1 MSKLAAAP
9 KIHFAD
15 RKALRAWF
23 LKNHA
28 QSDALW
34 LIYDKV
40 KDGKRHLAYADI
52 VEECLCFGFIDSQ
65 PRKVSDTQAGLYIS
79 PRKRG
84 SEWSKLNKSRVASLK
99 KKKLMHAAGL
109 KVIAAARDDGS
120 WDKINA
126 SENHQEPPDFT
137 AALKKKPKL
146 RKHYDGLAPSTRKAF
161 LHRLLSAKTATTRA
175 QRMAFL
181 LQLLEVEMQPSEF
194 RLAFTKG
201 VIPKR

>member
-9 KIHFAD
+9 KIYFPD
-15 RKALRAWF
+15 RATLRAWF

-28 QSDALW
+28 QSGSFW

-40 KDGKRHLAYADI
+40 KDGKRHLTYADI

-65 PRKVSDTQAGLYIS
+65 PRKVSETQAGLYIS
-79 PRKRG
+79 PRKPG
-84 SEWSKLNKSRVASLK
+84 SEWSKLNKSRIVALK
-99 KKKLMHAAGL
+99 KKKLMHPAGL
-109 KVIAAARDDGS
+109 KVIATAQKNGS

-146 RKHYDGLAPSTRKAF
+146 RKHYDQLAPSTRKAF

-175 QRMAFL
+175 KRMAFL
-181 LQLLEVEMQPSEF
+181 LQLLEVEMKPSEF

>member
-1 MSKLAAAP
+1 MSKLATAE
-9 KIHFAD
+9 KIYFVD
-15 RKALRAWF
+15 RKALRSWLTKHHSKSTAF
-23 LKNHA
+23 
-28 QSDALW
+28 W

-40 KDGKRHLAYADI
+40 KDGKRHLTYDDI

-65 PRKVSDTQAGLYIS
+65 PRRVSETQASLYIS
-79 PRKRG
+79 PRKPS
-84 SEWSKLNKSRVASLK
+84 SEWSKLNKSRIVSLK

-109 KVIAAARDDGS
+109 KVITVAKKNGS

-126 SENHQEPPDFT
+126 SENHEEPPDFT
-137 AALKKKPKL
+137 AALKKNPKL

-181 LQLLEVEMQPSEF
+181 LQLLAVEMQPSEF